1 MQSES
6 MLRTN
11 RVHHFWGRGYTLVV
25 KQGFHLIT
33 SLQIAYMYYEC
44 GAILIDLSWHQLQ
57 ILWKP
62 YFVTFDY
69 VNIIMINNQ
78 ATP

>member
-1 MQSES
+1 MRLYIGSETRLPS
-6 MLRTN
+6 Y
-11 RVHHFWGRGYTLVV
+11 HF
-25 KQGFHLIT
+25 T
-33 SLQIAYMYYEC
+33 SDCIYMYYEC
-44 GAILIDLSWHQLQ
+44 GTILIDLSWHQLQ

-78 ATP
+78 ATHETPYSIHVHLVTV